1 MFIQQVIVVPE
12 QAYESILLLVTMV
25 LVELGAFVVFAGLVS
40 AWTLWMYGQQRQQK
54 RNDEEGVG
62 EGGGDGR
69 EDGDG
74 EEGTRN
80 LAGTYTT
87 GECSYGLARVVPRA
101 DDGGKQEEEVE
112 EAKEEDNKEV
122 KEEDNT
128 EEKEEDNKEAK
139 EEVKEDAEEDAN
151 KESNEENAEDFEQE
165 AENIQTPDVLFWDG
179 EQYTNKGEEE
189 KKNE

>member
-12 QAYESILLLVTMV
+12 QAYESILLLATMV

-40 AWTLWMYGQQRQQK
+40 AWTLWMLGQQRQQK

-62 EGGGDGR
+62 EGGDDGR

-101 DDGGKQEEEVE
+101 DDGGEQQEEVE

-122 KEEDNT
+122 KEEDN
-128 EEKEEDNKEAK
+128 KEAE